1 MPPLTVVEMV
11 EPETLQLTVGAAFTV
26 TIRPADV
33 VEQPL
38 EVTTTVYVPAN
49 VAT

>member
-1 MPPLTVVEMV
+1 MV
-11 EPETLQLTVGAAFTV
+11 EPDTVQLTVGAAFTV
-26 TIRPADV
+26 TIRPAEV

-38 EVTTTVYVPAN
+38 EVTTTVYVPDW